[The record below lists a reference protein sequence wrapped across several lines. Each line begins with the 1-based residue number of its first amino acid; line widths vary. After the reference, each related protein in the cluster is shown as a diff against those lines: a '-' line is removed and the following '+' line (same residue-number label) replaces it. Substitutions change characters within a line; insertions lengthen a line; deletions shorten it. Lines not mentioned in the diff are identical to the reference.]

1 MRTLLLSGATDT
13 FVMDAAAGENLDL
26 AAFKHYLVGFDGL
39 SRAGDHVEISLGA
52 GYYNYHR
59 RSDYTG
65 FPTVT
70 QTSPML
76 NFFVSTAMPALT
88 P

>member
-1 MRTLLLSGATDT
+1 MHTLNGAQSAHYQGGGFFEARF
-13 FVMDAAAGENLDL
+13 FVTSKFG
-26 AAFKHYLVGFDGL
+26 
-39 SRAGDHVEISLGA
+39 LGA
-52 GYYNYHR
+52 SYYNYHR
-59 RSDYTG
+59 KTDYTG

-76 NFFVSTAMPALT
+76 NFFLSTAMPSLA